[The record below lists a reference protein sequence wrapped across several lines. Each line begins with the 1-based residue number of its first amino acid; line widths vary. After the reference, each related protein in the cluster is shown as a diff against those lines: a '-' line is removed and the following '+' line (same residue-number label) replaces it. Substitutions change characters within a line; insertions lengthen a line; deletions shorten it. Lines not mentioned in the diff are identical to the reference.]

1 MTYYL
6 AIDNRAYYRP
16 AMRIFHL
23 VPDFFHDKEFRILEA
38 RNYAITLMKKHPEIF
53 CITILKRIKKDTYHG
68 IERVYPDGITAD
80 GDDVK
85 TGWDFIHDYTPTIH
99 ECYKDVFTSTYEVI
113 ETV

>member
-16 AMRIFHL
+16 AMRILHL
-23 VPDFFHDKEFRILEA
+23 IPDFFHDKEFRIREA

-68 IERVYPDGITAD
+68 IERVFPDGITDD

-85 TGWDFIHDYTPTIH
+85 TGWGFIHDYTPTIH
-99 ECYKDVFTSTYEVI
+99 ECYKDTFTSTYKVI

>member
-16 AMRIFHL
+16 AMRILHL

-80 GDDVK
+80 GEDVK
-85 TGWDFIHDYTPTIH
+85 TGWDFIYDFTPTIH
-99 ECYKDVFTSTYEVI
+99 ECYKDVFTSTYKVI